1 MQRKKI
7 ISKTVIILCCI
18 ILAAFFIFPI
28 LLLFINSFKSLK
40 EIYISVLQLPK
51 TPKTLNLDNYI
62 SAFKELD
69 YLNAIKNSLIITCT
83 VTVANV
89 ICCSMAAWVLVRYK
103 TKTSKLIFT
112 IFSVAVLVPFQCVML
127 PLLAEMGKLNMINM
141 PGLMLVNL
149 GFGSSMS
156 IILFHGF
163 MKNVPVELEEAASID
178 GASQPRIFFTIVLP
192 LIKGI
197 AVTVAILNVMSLW
210 NDYLLPSL
218 TINRS
223 GTQTLPL
230 RTYLFFGAYTKKW
243 NLGSAALVMAIIP
256 VIIFYVLCQKHIIK
270 GVTEGAVKG

>member
-18 ILAAFFIFPI
+18 MLAAFFIFPI

-40 EIYISVLQLPK
+40 EIYMSVLQLPE
-51 TPKTLNLDNYI
+51 TMNLDNYV

-69 YLNAIKNSLIITCT
+69 YLNAIKNSLIVTCT
-83 VTVANV
+83 VTAANV

-103 TKTSKLIFT
+103 TKTSRLIFT
-112 IFSVAVLVPFQCVML
+112 IFSVAVLVPFQYVML

-141 PGLMLVNL
+141 PGLILVNL

-163 MKNVPVELEEAASID
+163 MKNVPVELEEAAAID
-178 GASQPRIFFTIVLP
+178 GASQPRIFFTIVFP

>member
-7 ISKTVIILCCI
+7 ISKTVIIPVLYYAG
-18 ILAAFFIFPI
+18 AAFFIFPI

-40 EIYISVLQLPK
+40 EIYMSVLQLPE
-51 TPKTLNLDNYI
+51 TLNLDNYI

-69 YLNAIKNSLIITCT
+69 YLNAIKNSLIVTCT
-83 VTVANV
+83 VTAANV

-112 IFSVAVLVPFQCVML
+112 IFSIAVLVPFQCVML

-163 MKNVPVELEEAASID
+163 MKKRSGGNWKRLLLLMVPV
-178 GASQPRIFFTIVLP
+178 SQEYFFTIVLP
-192 LIKGI
+192 LIKGNCSNRCHPECY
-197 AVTVAILNVMSLW
+197 VSL
-210 NDYLLPSL
+210 
-218 TINRS
+218 
-223 GTQTLPL
+223 
-230 RTYLFFGAYTKKW
+230 
-243 NLGSAALVMAIIP
+243 
-256 VIIFYVLCQKHIIK
+256 
-270 GVTEGAVKG
+270 E

>member
-51 TPKTLNLDNYI
+51 TLNLDNYI

-83 VTVANV
+83 VTVVNV

-112 IFSVAVLVPFQCVML
+112 IFSVAVLVPFQGVML

>member
-1 MQRKKI
+1 MRGI
-7 ISKTVIILCCI
+7 RE
-18 ILAAFFIFPI
+18 A
-28 LLLFINSFKSLK
+28 
-40 EIYISVLQLPK
+40 
-51 TPKTLNLDNYI
+51 D
-62 SAFKELD
+62 
-69 YLNAIKNSLIITCT
+69 
-83 VTVANV
+83 
-89 ICCSMAAWVLVRYK
+89 
-103 TKTSKLIFT
+103 IFT
-112 IFSVAVLVPFQCVML
+112 GVTNYGYHL
-127 PLLAEMGKLNMINM
+127 
-141 PGLMLVNL
+141 
-149 GFGSSMS
+149 
-156 IILFHGF
+156 
-163 MKNVPVELEEAASID
+163 
-178 GASQPRIFFTIVLP
+178 TIVLP

>member
-7 ISKTVIILCCI
+7 ISKTMIILCCI
-18 ILAAFFIFPI
+18 MLAAFFIFPI

-40 EIYISVLQLPK
+40 EIYMSVLQLPE
-51 TPKTLNLDNYI
+51 TLNLDNYI

-69 YLNAIKNSLIITCT
+69 YLNAIKNSLIVTCT
-83 VTVANV
+83 VTAANV

-163 MKNVPVELEEAASID
+163 MKNVPVELEDAAAID

>member
-40 EIYISVLQLPK
+40 EIYISVLQF
-51 TPKTLNLDNYI
+51 PKTLNLDNYI

-69 YLNAIKNSLIITCT
+69 YLNAIKNSLIITCM

>member
-1 MQRKKI
+1 MQKKKTISHILI
-7 ISKTVIILCCI
+7 IICCT
-18 ILAAFFIFPI
+18 ILACIFIFPI

-40 EIYISVLQLPK
+40 EIYMSVLQL
-51 TPKTLNLDNYI
+51 PKTLNLDNYI
-62 SAFKELD
+62 SAFEELD
-69 YLNAIKNSLIITCT
+69 YLGAIRNSLIVTCT
-83 VTVANV
+83 VTTAN
-89 ICCSMAAWVLVRYK
+89 ILCCSMAAWVLVRYK
-103 TKTSKLIFT
+103 TRISTFIFT
-112 IFSVAVLVPFQCVML
+112 MFSVAVLIPFQCVML
-127 PLLAEMGKLNMINM
+127 PLLTEMGILNMINM

-163 MKNVPVELEEAASID
+163 IKNVPAELEEAAAID

-218 TINRS
+218 TINKR

-243 NLGSAALVMAIIP
+243 NLGAAALIMAMIP
-256 VIIFYVLCQKHIIK
+256 IVIFYVVCQKHIIK

>member
-1 MQRKKI
+1 M
-7 ISKTVIILCCI
+7 IILCCI

-40 EIYISVLQLPK
+40 EIYISVLQL
-51 TPKTLNLDNYI
+51 PKTLNLDNYI

-223 GTQTLPL
+223 GTQNSFLL
-230 RTYLFFGAYTKKW
+230 SDFILFLLVLYTKKW
-243 NLGSAALVMAIIP
+243 NLGSCGACLLAIISGNYFFMFLLSEAHYLK
-256 VIIFYVLCQKHIIK
+256 V
-270 GVTEGAVKG
+270 

>member
-18 ILAAFFIFPI
+18 MLAAFFIFPI

-40 EIYISVLQLPK
+40 EIYMSVLQLPE
-51 TPKTLNLDNYI
+51 TLNLDNYI

-69 YLNAIKNSLIITCT
+69 YLNAIKNSLIVTCT
-83 VTVANV
+83 VTAANV

-163 MKNVPVELEEAASID
+163 MKNVPVELEEAAAID
-178 GASQPRIFFTIVLP
+178 GASQPRIFFTIVFP

-256 VIIFYVLCQKHIIK
+256 VIIFYVLCQKYIIK

>member
-7 ISKTVIILCCI
+7 ISKTAIILCCI
-18 ILAAFFIFPI
+18 MLAAFFIFPI

-40 EIYISVLQLPK
+40 EIYMSVLQLPE
-51 TPKTLNLDNYI
+51 TLNLDNYI

-83 VTVANV
+83 VTVVNV
-89 ICCSMAAWVLVRYK
+89 ICCSMAAGVLVRYK

>member
-40 EIYISVLQLPK
+40 EIYISVLQL
-51 TPKTLNLDNYI
+51 PKTLNLDNYI

-112 IFSVAVLVPFQCVML
+112 IFSVAVLVPLQCVML

>member
-1 MQRKKI
+1 
-7 ISKTVIILCCI
+7 
-18 ILAAFFIFPI
+18 
-28 LLLFINSFKSLK
+28 
-40 EIYISVLQLPK
+40 
-51 TPKTLNLDNYI
+51 
-62 SAFKELD
+62 
-69 YLNAIKNSLIITCT
+69 
-83 VTVANV
+83 
-89 ICCSMAAWVLVRYK
+89 
-103 TKTSKLIFT
+103 
-112 IFSVAVLVPFQCVML
+112 
-127 PLLAEMGKLNMINM
+127 
-141 PGLMLVNL
+141 
-149 GFGSSMS
+149 
-156 IILFHGF
+156 

-218 TINRS
+218 TINRG

>member
-40 EIYISVLQLPK
+40 EIYISVLQL
-51 TPKTLNLDNYI
+51 PKTLNLDNYI

-127 PLLAEMGKLNMINM
+127 PLLAEMVKLNMINM

>member
-1 MQRKKI
+1 MQRKKT
-7 ISKTVIILCCI
+7 ISKIAIIICCVL
-18 ILAAFFIFPI
+18 LACFFIFPV
-28 LLLFINSFKSLK
+28 LLLFLNSFKSLK
-40 EIYISVLQLPK
+40 EIYISVLKLPNS
-51 TPKTLNLDNYI
+51 LNLENYI
-62 SAFKELD
+62 SAFIELD
-69 YLNAIKNSLIITCT
+69 YLSAIKNSLIVTCT
-83 VTVANV
+83 VTAANI

-103 TKTSKLIFT
+103 TRVSTFIFT
-112 IFSVAVLVPFQCVML
+112 MFSVSLLVPFQCVML
-127 PLLAEMGKLNMINM
+127 PLLAEMGMLNMINM

-149 GFGSSMS
+149 GFGSSLS

-163 MKNVPVELEEAASID
+163 IKNVPVELEEAAAID

-197 AVTVAILNVMSLW
+197 AVTVAILNVVALW

-218 TINRS
+218 TINRR

-243 NLGSAALVMAIIP
+243 NLGSAALIMAMVPI
-256 VIIFYVLCQKHIIK
+256 VIFYVLCQKQIIK

>member
-1 MQRKKI
+1 
-7 ISKTVIILCCI
+7 
-18 ILAAFFIFPI
+18 
-28 LLLFINSFKSLK
+28 
-40 EIYISVLQLPK
+40 
-51 TPKTLNLDNYI
+51 
-62 SAFKELD
+62 
-69 YLNAIKNSLIITCT
+69 
-83 VTVANV
+83 
-89 ICCSMAAWVLVRYK
+89 MAAWVLVRYK

-218 TINRS
+218 TINEVERKLFLFGLICSLVLTQRNGSWFCGACYGNYS
-223 GTQTLPL
+223 GNYFLCSLSEVTLL
-230 RTYLFFGAYTKKW
+230 K
-243 NLGSAALVMAIIP
+243 
-256 VIIFYVLCQKHIIK
+256 VL
-270 GVTEGAVKG
+270 TEGSG

>member
-7 ISKTVIILCCI
+7 ISKTVLILCCI
-18 ILAAFFIFPI
+18 MLAAFFIFPI

-40 EIYISVLQLPK
+40 EIYMSVLQLPE
-51 TPKTLNLDNYI
+51 TLNLDNYI

-69 YLNAIKNSLIITCT
+69 YLNAIKNSLIVTCT
-83 VTVANV
+83 VTAANV

-163 MKNVPVELEEAASID
+163 MKNVPVELEEAAAID

>member
-40 EIYISVLQLPK
+40 EIYISVLQF
-51 TPKTLNLDNYI
+51 PKTLNLDNYI

-83 VTVANV
+83 VTAANV
-89 ICCSMAAWVLVRYK
+89 ICCAMAAWVLVRYK

>member
-40 EIYISVLQLPK
+40 EIYISVLQL
-51 TPKTLNLDNYI
+51 PKTLNLDNYI

-112 IFSVAVLVPFQCVML
+112 IFSVAVLVPFQGVML

>member
-7 ISKTVIILCCI
+7 ISKTMIILCCI
-18 ILAAFFIFPI
+18 MLAAFFIFPI

-40 EIYISVLQLPK
+40 EIYMSVLQLPE
-51 TPKTLNLDNYI
+51 TLNLDNYI

-69 YLNAIKNSLIITCT
+69 YLNAIKNSLIVTCT
-83 VTVANV
+83 VTAANV

-163 MKNVPVELEEAASID
+163 MKNVPVELEEAAAID

>member
-7 ISKTVIILCCI
+7 ISKTVIILCGI
-18 ILAAFFIFPI
+18 MLAAFFIFPI

-40 EIYISVLQLPK
+40 EIYMSVLQLPE
-51 TPKTLNLDNYI
+51 TMNLDNYI

-69 YLNAIKNSLIITCT
+69 YLNAIKNSLIVTCT
-83 VTVANV
+83 VTAANV

-163 MKNVPVELEEAASID
+163 MKNVPVELEEAAAID

>member
-40 EIYISVLQLPK
+40 EIYISVLQL
-51 TPKTLNLDNYI
+51 PKTLNLDNYI

-127 PLLAEMGKLNMINM
+127 RLLAEMGKLNMINM

>member
-51 TPKTLNLDNYI
+51 TLNLDNYI

-83 VTVANV
+83 VTVVNV

-210 NDYLLPSL
+210 KDMEAWFCGACYGNYSGNYFLCSL
-218 TINRS
+218 S
-223 GTQTLPL
+223 EAH
-230 RTYLFFGAYTKKW
+230 Y
-243 NLGSAALVMAIIP
+243 
-256 VIIFYVLCQKHIIK
+256 
-270 GVTEGAVKG
+270 

>member
-1 MQRKKI
+1 MQRKKT
-7 ISKTVIILCCI
+7 ISKIMVTLCCI
-18 ILAAFFIFPI
+18 LLACFYIFPI
-28 LLLFINSFKSLK
+28 LLLVLNSFKSLK
-40 EIYISVLQLPK
+40 EIYISVLQF
-51 TPKTLNLDNYI
+51 PKTLNLDNYI

-69 YLNAIKNSLIITCT
+69 YLSAIKNSLIVTCT

-89 ICCSMAAWVLVRYK
+89 LFCSMAAWVLVRYK
-103 TKTSKLIFT
+103 TRVSTFIFMV
-112 IFSVAVLVPFQCVML
+112 FSISVLVPFQCIML

-149 GFGSSMS
+149 GFSSSMS

-163 MKNVPVELEEAASID
+163 IKNVPVELEEAAAID

-197 AVTVAILNVMSLW
+197 SVTVAILNVMALW

-218 TINRS
+218 TINRR

-243 NLGSAALVMAIIP
+243 NLGSAALVMAMIP
-256 VIIFYVLCQKHIIK
+256 IVIFYVLCQKYILSK
-270 GVTEGAVKG
+270 V

>member
-51 TPKTLNLDNYI
+51 TLNLDNYI

-83 VTVANV
+83 VTVVNV

-141 PGLMLVNL
+141 P
-149 GFGSSMS
+149 
-156 IILFHGF
+156 
-163 MKNVPVELEEAASID
+163 
-178 GASQPRIFFTIVLP
+178 
-192 LIKGI
+192 
-197 AVTVAILNVMSLW
+197 
-210 NDYLLPSL
+210 
-218 TINRS
+218 
-223 GTQTLPL
+223 
-230 RTYLFFGAYTKKW
+230 
-243 NLGSAALVMAIIP
+243 
-256 VIIFYVLCQKHIIK
+256 
-270 GVTEGAVKG
+270 

>member
-18 ILAAFFIFPI
+18 MLAAFFIFPI

-40 EIYISVLQLPK
+40 EIYMSVLQLPE
-51 TPKTLNLDNYI
+51 TLNLDNYI

-69 YLNAIKNSLIITCT
+69 YLNAIKNSLIVTCT
-83 VTVANV
+83 VTAANV

-112 IFSVAVLVPFQCVML
+112 IFSVAVHVPFQCVML

-163 MKNVPVELEEAASID
+163 MKNVPVELEEAAAID

>member
-51 TPKTLNLDNYI
+51 TLNLDNYI

-69 YLNAIKNSLIITCT
+69 YLNAIKNSLIVTCT
-83 VTVANV
+83 VTAANV

-112 IFSVAVLVPFQCVML
+112 IFSVAVLVPFQGVML

>member
-1 MQRKKI
+1 MQKKKTISHILI
-7 ISKTVIILCCI
+7 IICCT
-18 ILAAFFIFPI
+18 ILACIFIFPI

-40 EIYISVLQLPK
+40 EIYMSVLQL
-51 TPKTLNLDNYI
+51 PKTLNLDNYI
-62 SAFKELD
+62 SAFEELD
-69 YLNAIKNSLIITCT
+69 YLGAIRNSLIVTCT
-83 VTVANV
+83 VTTANI

-103 TKTSKLIFT
+103 TRISTFIFT
-112 IFSVAVLVPFQCVML
+112 MFSVAVLIPFQCVML
-127 PLLAEMGKLNMINM
+127 PLLTEMGILNMINM

-163 MKNVPVELEEAASID
+163 IKNVPVELEEAAAID

-218 TINRS
+218 TINKR

-243 NLGSAALVMAIIP
+243 NLGAAALIMAMIP
-256 VIIFYVLCQKHIIK
+256 IVIFYVVCQKHIIK

>member
-1 MQRKKI
+1 MQKKKTISHILI
-7 ISKTVIILCCI
+7 IICCT
-18 ILAAFFIFPI
+18 ILACIFIFPI

-40 EIYISVLQLPK
+40 EIYMSVLQL
-51 TPKTLNLDNYI
+51 PKTLNLDNYI
-62 SAFKELD
+62 SAFEELD
-69 YLNAIKNSLIITCT
+69 YLGAIRNSLIVTCT
-83 VTVANV
+83 VTTANI

-103 TKTSKLIFT
+103 TRISTFIFT
-112 IFSVAVLVPFQCVML
+112 MFSVAVLIPFQCVML
-127 PLLAEMGKLNMINM
+127 PLLTEMGILNMINM

-163 MKNVPVELEEAASID
+163 IKNVPVELEEAAAID

-218 TINRS
+218 TINKR

-243 NLGSAALVMAIIP
+243 NLGAAALIMAMIP
-256 VIIFYVLCQKHIIK
+256 IVIFYVACQKHIIK

>member
-1 MQRKKI
+1 
-7 ISKTVIILCCI
+7 
-18 ILAAFFIFPI
+18 
-28 LLLFINSFKSLK
+28 
-40 EIYISVLQLPK
+40 
-51 TPKTLNLDNYI
+51 
-62 SAFKELD
+62 
-69 YLNAIKNSLIITCT
+69 
-83 VTVANV
+83 
-89 ICCSMAAWVLVRYK
+89 MAAWVLVRYK

-210 NDYLLPSL
+210 NYYLLPSL

>member
-18 ILAAFFIFPI
+18 MLAAFFIFPI
-28 LLLFINSFKSLK
+28 LLLFINSFISLK
-40 EIYISVLQLPK
+40 EIYMSVLQLPE
-51 TPKTLNLDNYI
+51 TLNLDNYI

-69 YLNAIKNSLIITCT
+69 YLNAIKNSLIVTCT
-83 VTVANV
+83 VTAANV

-112 IFSVAVLVPFQCVML
+112 IFSIAVLVPFQCVML

-163 MKNVPVELEEAASID
+163 MKNVPVELEEAAAID

>member
-18 ILAAFFIFPI
+18 MLAAYFIFPI

-40 EIYISVLQLPK
+40 EIYMSVLRLPK
-51 TPKTLNLDNYI
+51 TINLDNYV

-69 YLNAIKNSLIITCT
+69 YLNAIKNSLIVTCT

-163 MKNVPVELEEAASID
+163 MKNVPVELEEAAAID
-178 GASQPRIFFTIVLP
+178 GASQPRIFFTIVFP

-243 NLGSAALVMAIIP
+243 NLGSAALIMAIIP

>member
-40 EIYISVLQLPK
+40 EIYISVLQL
-51 TPKTLNLDNYI
+51 PKTLNLDNYI

-127 PLLAEMGKLNMINM
+127 PLLAEMEKLNMINM

>member
-40 EIYISVLQLPK
+40 EIYISVLQL
-51 TPKTLNLDNYI
+51 PKTLNLDNYI

-127 PLLAEMGKLNMINM
+127 PLLVEMGKLNMINM

>member
-1 MQRKKI
+1 M
-7 ISKTVIILCCI
+7 
-18 ILAAFFIFPI
+18 
-28 LLLFINSFKSLK
+28 
-40 EIYISVLQLPK
+40 SVLQL
-51 TPKTLNLDNYI
+51 PKTLNLDNYI
-62 SAFKELD
+62 SAFEELD
-69 YLNAIKNSLIITCT
+69 YLGAIRNSLIVTCT
-83 VTVANV
+83 VTTANI

-103 TKTSKLIFT
+103 TRISTFIFT
-112 IFSVAVLVPFQCVML
+112 MFSVAVLIPFQCVML
-127 PLLAEMGKLNMINM
+127 PLLTEMGILNMINM

-163 MKNVPVELEEAASID
+163 IKNVPVELEEAAAID

-197 AVTVAILNVMSLW
+197 AVTFAILNVMSLW

-218 TINRS
+218 TINKR

-243 NLGSAALVMAIIP
+243 NLGAAALIMAMIP
-256 VIIFYVLCQKHIIK
+256 IVIFYVACQKHIIK